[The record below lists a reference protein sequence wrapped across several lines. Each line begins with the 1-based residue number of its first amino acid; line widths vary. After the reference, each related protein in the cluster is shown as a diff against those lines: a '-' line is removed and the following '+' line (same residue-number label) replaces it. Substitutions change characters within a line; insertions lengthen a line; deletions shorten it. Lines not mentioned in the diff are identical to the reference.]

1 MSAYTA
7 AEAALEGGTSALISI
22 VSISEVRASTGV
34 AECIGTAAE
43 AASVGV
49 IWERGAIV
57 GVSAVIES

>member
-1 MSAYTA
+1 VLVS
-7 AEAALEGGTSALISI
+7 
-22 VSISEVRASTGV
+22 VSIIRLRGGICSCLHGVEVTDP
-34 AECIGTAAE
+34 IGIAAE